1 MAGLSDARIVN
12 FFTSPFMIHTWPN
25 SDALNN
31 ELREKIL
38 AEERATGGKAKSRSN
53 VGGWHSYTG
62 ILEFCG
68 EAGKT
73 LIARMIEMAD
83 EATRQTLA
91 GRDMPAFS
99 WKFEMWA
106 NVNRTGDFNRKHTHG
121 FSTWSGTYY
130 VDDGDP
136 PPDAE
141 HGTALELTDPCQTRS
156 DTFFATVSP
165 PGIYVRPLPG
175 LMIIFP
181 SHVPHM
187 AFPHYGTRPRISIAF
202 NLRKEPFP

>member
-1 MAGLSDARIVN
+1 MAGLKDAKIVN
-12 FFTSPFMIHTWPN
+12 FFASPFMIYTWPD
-25 SDALNN
+25 SDALNHG
-31 ELREKIL
+31 LREKIL
-38 AEERATGGKAKSRSN
+38 AQEQITGGEAKSRSN
-53 VGGWHSYTG
+53 VGGWHSDSG
-62 ILEFCG
+62 LLEFCG

-91 GRDMPAFS
+91 GRNVPPFN
-99 WKFEMWA
+99 WKLEIWA

-141 HGTALELTDPCQTRS
+141 HGTALELTDPCQSRA
-156 DTFFATVSP
+156 DTFFATVLP
-165 PGIYVRPLPG
+165 PGIYIRPVPG

-187 AFPHYGTRPRISIAF
+187 VYPHNGKRPRISIAF
-202 NLRKEPFP
+202 NLIKDPFP